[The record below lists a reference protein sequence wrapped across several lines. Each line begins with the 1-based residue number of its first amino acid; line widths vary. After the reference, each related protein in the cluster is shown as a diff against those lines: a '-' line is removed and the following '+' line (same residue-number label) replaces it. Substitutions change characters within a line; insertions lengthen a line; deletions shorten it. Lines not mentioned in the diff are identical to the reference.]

1 MLQGTSATARSVSV
15 SSGQTRRA
23 LAISPSSVSCLPALS
38 AFQRVAA
45 VAPRTHVGGG
55 CANHRPGKRAHRRVL
70 ATPQPAIVL
79 GPTTVVG
86 RCFCARP
93 SAAVPAQHQCACL
106 SLCTA
111 GGCTSLRGAVT
122 PNPSFQRTRQKR
134 RAAELQYRWASLS
147 AVTHSHPR
155 SRVDCRSLVRG
166 HSLPVQCCREH
177 QQPLVASALVP
188 VKRGRR

>member
-55 CANHRPGKRAHRRVL
+55 CANHRPGKRAHRC
-70 ATPQPAIVL
+70 APAASQPAIVL

-86 RCFCARP
+86 RRFYARP
-93 SAAVPAQHQCACL
+93 SAAVPAQHHCACL
-106 SLCTA
+106 SLCAA

-122 PNPSFQRTRQKR
+122 PNPSLQRTRQKR
-134 RAAELQYRWASLS
+134 RAAELQVVGRHYQ
-147 AVTHSHPR
+147 
-155 SRVDCRSLVRG
+155 RSLTPNFG
-166 HSLPVQCCREH
+166 L
-177 QQPLVASALVP
+177 ASIAVLSFAGV
-188 VKRGRR
+188 VSRSNAAGNISNCA